1 MRAIFILKMVTS
13 SRMNQGTPKVDDE
26 WFSIDLESKVNRKID
41 TLQNLVHEQMKMIQ
55 TLSEE
60 IKVLKGELHSTH
72 HLSSS
77 QNNRTHELL
86 EELKVI
92 KQREL
97 NIALRGKIP
106 VPFFQTQ
113 QNPPCSLSLPQSFF
127 SKKTVL

>member
-1 MRAIFILKMVTS
+1 MS
-13 SRMNQGTPKVDDE
+13 QPPMNVEDD
-26 WFSIDLESKVNRKID
+26 WFSIDLESKMNRKID
-41 TLQNLVHEQMKMIQ
+41 SLQTLVHEQMKMIQ

-72 HLSSS
+72 HQSST

-97 NIALRGKIP
+97 NIALREKIP
-106 VPFFQTQ
+106 VPFMQTQ
-113 QNPPCSLSLPQSFF
+113 QNLSYSIPLSEPLF
-127 SKKTVL
+127 SKKLTL

>member
-1 MRAIFILKMVTS
+1 MSKPSV
-13 SRMNQGTPKVDDE
+13 NVDDE
-26 WFSIDLESKVNRKID
+26 WFSIDLESKMNRKID
-41 TLQNLVHEQMKMIQ
+41 TLQTLVHEQMKMIQ

-72 HLSSS
+72 HQSST

-97 NIALRGKIP
+97 NFMLREKIP
-106 VPFFQTQ
+106 VPFVQTQ
-113 QNPPCSLSLPQSFF
+113 QNPPYSIPLSQPLFP
-127 SKKTVL
+127 KKPIL